1 MRRLLLL
8 AVVAITVAAP
18 ARAAGPST
26 VTARGDATHDNRV
39 TGAPE
44 PPLGVRWALDFG
56 APVSYPVVAGGTV
69 FVTVRAVDGAAY
81 GTTAVAVDLATGA
94 VRWTRPVGG
103 TYYWSALAYG
113 DGRLYLLNFDGRLTA
128 LSPSTGGTLW
138 TTQLDQYSFS
148 TAPVYHGGSV
158 YLTGAGSGMTA
169 YAVRASDGALQWS
182 KPLPSGAGSPAVDDA
197 TVFVSMVCQR
207 AVALDRAS
215 GATRWA
221 NSSSCS
227 GGGESTPALHGG
239 RLYPL
244 GDNGAI
250 YDAAT
255 GATVGSADFQGA
267 PGFADGVAYVPWQ
280 GGIVASDAATWATRW
295 AVAGGGAGTP
305 LIAGSSLFTGSENG
319 FVAAL
324 SRSDGAVR
332 WCAST
337 AGEPVQGETGNV
349 DRPDSGLGAG
359 EGVLLVP
366 AGRFLVAYAPGG
378 AAPLPCGT
386 TSSGGGGSSGAGGSG
401 SAGGGNPPIG
411 PTLTLRAAR
420 SDVLAGRRV
429 RLTGQLSNV
438 PSVAGVGVRV
448 EADAWPFDGRW
459 ERVADVTTGPDGSY
473 ALRARPLRNTRY
485 RAQGGG
491 LTSGAPTVYAEL
503 TARFR
508 RTDRPG
514 RAFREQ
520 VTISGPHGTKLR
532 ATREHFYVVR
542 AHGRVAR
549 RQASVRLRRVRP
561 GVYRAAATLRA
572 LRRGRTTVLACYRER
587 TPDPW
592 GRARALDARCGA
604 RRLDL
609 PTPAPA
615 RATGSIAAALPF
627 PYPAIERFTV
637 AP

>member
-1 MRRLLLL
+1 
-8 AVVAITVAAP
+8 
-18 ARAAGPST
+18 
-26 VTARGDATHDNRV
+26 
-39 TGAPE
+39 
-44 PPLGVRWALDFG
+44 
-56 APVSYPVVAGGTV
+56 VSYPVVAGGTV
-69 FVTVRAVDGAAY
+69 FVTVRPADGAAY

-128 LSPSTGGTLW
+128 LSPATGGTLW

-182 KPLPSGAGSPAVDDA
+182 TPLPSGAGSPAVDDG
-197 TVFVSMVCQR
+197 TVYVSMVCQR
-207 AVALDRAS
+207 AVALDRAG

-221 NSSSCS
+221 RSSSCS

-255 GATVGSADFQGA
+255 GATIGSADFQGA

-295 AVAGGGAGTP
+295 TTAGAGAGTP
-305 LIAGSSLFTGSENG
+305 LISGSTLFTGGETG
-319 FVAAL
+319 YVAAL

-337 AGEPVQGETGNV
+337 AGEPVLGETGNV

-366 AGRFLVAYAPGG
+366 AGRFLVAYAPDG

-386 TSSGGGGSSGAGGSG
+386 APPADGGSSGGGGSAGGSG
-401 SAGGGNPPIG
+401 SAGGGSAPVG
-411 PTLTLRAAR
+411 PALTLRAAR

-429 RLTGQLSNV
+429 ALSGRLSNV
-438 PSVAGVGVRV
+438 PSVAGVAVRV
-448 EADAWPFDGRW
+448 EADPWPFDGRW
-459 ERVADVTTGPDGSY
+459 KHVADVTTGPDGSY

-491 LTSGAPTVYAEL
+491 LASGVPTVYAEL
-503 TARFR
+503 AADFR

-520 VTISGPHGTKLR
+520 VTISGPRGTKLR

-542 AHGRVAR
+542 ARGRVAR

-572 LRRGRTTVLACYRER
+572 LRRGRTTVIACYRER

-592 GRARALDARCGA
+592 GRAGALDARCGA

-609 PTPAPA
+609 PAPAPA
-615 RATGSIAAALPF
+615 RATASLAGARPF
-627 PYPAIERFTV
+627 PRPATGRFTV

>member
-1 MRRLLLL
+1 LVL
-8 AVVAITVAAP
+8 ALVAITVAAP

-26 VTARGDATHDNRV
+26 VTVRGDATHDNRV

-69 FVTVRAVDGAAY
+69 FVTVRPADGAAY

-103 TYYWSALAYG
+103 TYFWSALAYG
-113 DGRLYLLNFDGRLTA
+113 DGRLYLLNFDGRLSA
-128 LSPSTGGTLW
+128 LSPTTGGTLW

-182 KPLPSGAGSPAVDDA
+182 KSLPSGAGSPAVDDG
-197 TVFVSMVCQR
+197 TVYVSMVCQH

-221 NSSSCS
+221 RSSSCA

-295 AVAGGGAGTP
+295 AAAGAGAGTP
-305 LIAGSSLFTGSENG
+305 LISGSTLFTGGEG

-337 AGEPVQGETGNV
+337 AGEPVVGETGNV

-386 TSSGGGGSSGAGGSG
+386 TSSGGGSSGGGSS
-401 SAGGGNPPIG
+401 GGGNPPIG
-411 PTLTLRAAR
+411 PTLTLRVAR
-420 SDVLAGRRV
+420 SDVLAGHRV
-429 RLTGQLSNV
+429 GLNGRLSNV
-438 PSVAGVGVRV
+438 PSIAGVGVRV
-448 EADAWPFDGRW
+448 EADPWPFDDRW
-459 ERVADVTTGPDGSY
+459 KHVADVTSGPDGGY
-473 ALRARPLRNTRY
+473 ALRVRPLRNTRY
-485 RAQGGG
+485 RAQAGL
-491 LTSGAPTVYAEL
+491 LTSGTRAVYAEL

-508 RTDRPG
+508 RAERPG

-520 VTISGPHGTKLR
+520 VTISGPRGTKLR

-542 AHGRVAR
+542 ARARVAR

-587 TPDPW
+587 SPDPW
-592 GRARALDARCGA
+592 GRAGALDARCGA

-609 PTPAPA
+609 PAPAPA
-615 RATGSIAAALPF
+615 RATASIAAALPF
-627 PYPAIERFTV
+627 PRAAIDRFT
-637 AP
+637 AAR

>member
-1 MRRLLLL
+1 M
-8 AVVAITVAAP
+8 
-18 ARAAGPST
+18 
-26 VTARGDATHDNRV
+26 
-39 TGAPE
+39 
-44 PPLGVRWALDFG
+44 
-56 APVSYPVVAGGTV
+56 
-69 FVTVRAVDGAAY
+69 
-81 GTTAVAVDLATGA
+81 AVAVDLATGA
-94 VRWTRPVGG
+94 VRWARPVGG

-128 LSPSTGGTLW
+128 LSPATGGTLW

-169 YAVRASDGALQWS
+169 YAVRASDGAVQWS
-182 KPLPSGAGSPAVDDA
+182 KSLPSGAGSPAVDDT
-197 TVFVSMVCQR
+197 TVYVSMVCQR

-215 GATRWA
+215 GATRWSR
-221 NSSSCS
+221 SSSCS
-227 GGGESTPALHGG
+227 GGGDSTPALHGG

-255 GATVGSADFQGA
+255 GATVGSADFHGA

-295 AVAGGGAGTP
+295 TAAGRGAGTP
-305 LIAGSSLFTGSENG
+305 LISGSTLFTGGETG

-337 AGEPVQGETGNV
+337 AGEPVVGETGNV
-349 DRPDSGLGAG
+349 DRPDAGLGAG

-386 TSSGGGGSSGAGGSG
+386 TSAGGGSAGGGSSGGGS
-401 SAGGGNPPIG
+401 PPTG
-411 PTLTLRAAR
+411 PAVTLRAAR
-420 SDVLAGRRV
+420 SDVLAGHRV
-429 RLTGQLSNV
+429 GLSGQLSNV
-438 PSVAGVGVRV
+438 PSIAGAGVRV
-448 EADAWPFDGRW
+448 EADPWPFDGRW
-459 ERVADVTTGPDGSY
+459 KHVADVTSGSDGRY
-473 ALRARPLRNTRY
+473 ALRVRPLRNTRY
-485 RAQGGG
+485 RAQAGG
-491 LTSGAPTVYAEL
+491 LTSGTPIVYAEL
-503 TARFR
+503 TARFH
-508 RTDRPG
+508 RTERPG

-520 VTISGPHGTKLR
+520 ITISGPRGTKLR
-532 ATREHFYVVR
+532 ATHGHFYVVR
-542 AHGRVAR
+542 TRGRVAR
-549 RQASVRLRRVRP
+549 KQASVRLRRVRP

-592 GRARALDARCGA
+592 GRAAALEARCGA

-609 PTPAPA
+609 AAPAPA
-615 RATGSIAAALPF
+615 VATASIAAAPPF
-627 PYPAIERFTV
+627 PRPAIERFTA

>member
-1 MRRLLLL
+1 ML
-8 AVVAITVAAP
+8 AVVAIAVAAP

-26 VTARGDATHDNRV
+26 ATVRGDATHDNRV

-56 APVSYPVVAGGTV
+56 AAVSYPVVAGGTV
-69 FVTVRAVDGAAY
+69 FVTVRPVDGAAY

-103 TYYWSALAYG
+103 SYYWSALAYG

-128 LSPSTGGTLW
+128 LSPATGATLW

-182 KPLPSGAGSPAVDDA
+182 KSLPSGAGSPAVDDG
-197 TVFVSMVCQR
+197 TVYVSMVCQH

-221 NSSSCS
+221 RSSSCA
-227 GGGESTPALHGG
+227 GGGESTPALHRG

-244 GDNGAI
+244 GDSGAI

-280 GGIVASDAATWATRW
+280 GGIVASDAVTWATRW
-295 AVAGGGAGTP
+295 TAAGAGAGTP

-324 SRSDGAVR
+324 SRSGGAVR

-386 TSSGGGGSSGAGGSG
+386 ASSGGGGSSG
-401 SAGGGNPPIG
+401 SAGGGSATIG
-411 PTLTLRAAR
+411 PTLTLRPAR
-420 SDVLAGRRV
+420 TDMLAGHRIG
-429 RLTGQLSNV
+429 LSGQLRNV
-438 PSVAGVGVRV
+438 ASVAGVGVRV
-448 EADAWPFDGRW
+448 EADPWPFDGRW
-459 ERVADVTTGPDGSY
+459 KRVKDVTSGPDGRY
-473 ALRARPLRNTRY
+473 ALRVRPLRNTRY

-491 LTSGAPTVYAEL
+491 LTSGAPVVYAEL

-520 VTISGPHGTKLR
+520 VTISGPRGTKLR

-542 AHGRVAR
+542 SRGRVAR

-572 LRRGRTTVLACYRER
+572 LQRGRTTVLACYRER

-592 GRARALDARCGA
+592 GRAGTLDARCGA
-604 RRLDL
+604 RRVDL
-609 PTPAPA
+609 PAPAPA
-615 RATGSIAAALPF
+615 RATASIAAALGF
-627 PYPAIERFTV
+627 PRLATERFTA